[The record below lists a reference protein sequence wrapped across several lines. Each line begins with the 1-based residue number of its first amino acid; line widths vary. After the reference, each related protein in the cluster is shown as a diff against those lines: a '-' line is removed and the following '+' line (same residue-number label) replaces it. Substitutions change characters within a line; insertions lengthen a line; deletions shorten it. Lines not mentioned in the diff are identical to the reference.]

1 MIKPLSKA
9 RMMLS
14 LNQRKVFCVKYP
26 SIIEVKKPANQGF
39 VIPKAKTEDIDE
51 LIQSR
56 KSYWS

>member
-26 SIIEVKKPANQGF
+26 SIIEIKKPANQGF
-39 VIPKAKTEDIDE
+39 IIPKAKTEDIDE
-51 LIQSR
+51 LI
-56 KSYWS
+56 